1 MRCSCDQLSRN
12 SQLMKPLISI
22 IGTTGVGKSRLAI
35 DLALAISSHG
45 HNHGWHAATVI
56 NSDSMQVYAG
66 ADIITNKVP
75 ESERRNVEHLLM
87 SFKEPGE
94 QYVVGQWVN
103 DTIREVSR
111 QDIEHCAS

>member
-1 MRCSCDQLSRN
+1 MAL
-12 SQLMKPLISI
+12 KPLISI

-35 DLALAISSHG
+35 DLALAMSSHR
-45 HNHGWHAATVI
+45 HNHGWHFAKVI
-56 NSDSMQVYAG
+56 NSDSMQVYSG

-87 SFKEPGE
+87 SFKDPGE

-103 DTIREVSR
+103 DAIREVSR
-111 QDIEHCAS
+111 QTLNIVHLKL

>member
-1 MRCSCDQLSRN
+1 MTL
-12 SQLMKPLISI
+12 KPLISI

-35 DLALAISSHG
+35 DLALAMSSHG
-45 HNHGWHAATVI
+45 HKYGWHNAKVI
-56 NSDSMQVYAG
+56 NSDSMQVYSG

-87 SFKEPGE
+87 SVKEPGE

-103 DTIREVSR
+103 DAIREVSR
-111 QDIEHCAS
+111 QTLNIMHIKL